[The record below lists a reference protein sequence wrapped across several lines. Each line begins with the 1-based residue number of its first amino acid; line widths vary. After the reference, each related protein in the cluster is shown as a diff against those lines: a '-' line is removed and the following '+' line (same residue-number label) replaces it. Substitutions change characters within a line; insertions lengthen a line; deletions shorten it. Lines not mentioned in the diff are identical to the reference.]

1 MIIYQNQFRAIM
13 RKYVTENRE
22 RKGYASTDGGV
33 TWAESGTPE
42 ELIKKLPYYKI
53 VNKEGE

>member
-1 MIIYQNQFRAIM
+1 MTIYQNQFRAIM
-13 RKYVTENRE
+13 RKYVGN
-22 RKGYASTDGGV
+22 KSYASTDGGA
-33 TWAESGTPE
+33 TWSESGTPE

>member
-13 RKYVTENRE
+13 RKYVGQ
-22 RKGYASTDGGV
+22 KGYASDDGGI
-33 TWAESGTPE
+33 TWTESGTPE

-53 VNKEGE
+53 VEIK

>member
-13 RKYVTENRE
+13 RKYVGN
-22 RKGYASTDGGV
+22 KGYASIDGGV
-33 TWAESGTPE
+33 TWAGSGTPE

-53 VNKEGE
+53 AEVK

>member
-1 MIIYQNQFRAIM
+1 MTIYQNQFRAII
-13 RKYVTENRE
+13 RKYVGQ
-22 RKGYASTDGGV
+22 KGYASTDGV
-33 TWAESGTPE
+33 TWVESGTPE

>member
-1 MIIYQNQFRAIM
+1 MIIYQNMFRAMM
-13 RKYVTENRE
+13 RKYISN
-22 RKGYASTDGGV
+22 KGYVSLDGGF
-33 TWAESGTPE
+33 TWSESGTPE